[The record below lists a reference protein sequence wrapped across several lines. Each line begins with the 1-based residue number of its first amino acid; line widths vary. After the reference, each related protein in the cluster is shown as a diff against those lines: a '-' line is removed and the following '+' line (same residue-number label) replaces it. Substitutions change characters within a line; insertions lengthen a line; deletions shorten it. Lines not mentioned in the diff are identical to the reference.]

1 MIKIQTLEVSGFKG
15 AIYGMRNPLKSRDLS
30 DSEFT
35 DVSVIGPKDMAL
47 GQRLLSTCKDDESK
61 FMRMIHVQADITA
74 PLYWWKE
81 FDTYKIATVANSE
94 STMHTIAQREF
105 TASDFSFEQLYSA
118 EDSLMSDLIDALDE
132 CRDRYLESTD
142 KLEKNQATIH
152 KNWYQLIQLL
162 PSAYMQKRTVDLD
175 YQTLRRIF
183 FARQHH
189 KLYEWSGKD
198 GFCEWVK
205 TLPYA
210 EDLITYDR
218 KAVLKTQAEAAKD
231 KWSRTLGD
239 LLATM
244 LLKRASIDEVA
255 KVTNFSIYILNS
267 SHSYP
272 EVIKRK
278 AEELNIQGL
287 IDKYAIN

>member
-1 MIKIQTLEVSGFKG
+1 
-15 AIYGMRNPLKSRDLS
+15 
-30 DSEFT
+30 
-35 DVSVIGPKDMAL
+35 
-47 GQRLLSTCKDDESK
+47 
-61 FMRMIHVQADITA
+61 
-74 PLYWWKE
+74 
-81 FDTYKIATVANSE
+81 
-94 STMHTIAQREF
+94 MHTISLKEF
-105 TASDFSFEQLYSA
+105 TASDFSFEHLYSA
-118 EDSLMSDLIDALDE
+118 EDSLMSDLIDALNE

-142 KLEKNQATIH
+142 KLEKNKATIH

-183 FARQHH
+183 FARQH
-189 KLYEWSGKD
+189 
-198 GFCEWVK
+198 
-205 TLPYA
+205 
-210 EDLITYDR
+210 DR

-244 LLKRASIDEVA
+244 LLKSASIDEVA